1 MRKSGRGNRPGKQNS
16 RPHCRRKQQRLSQ
29 YFPTLPNS
37 FGEWDFEKERRVTV
51 AIQKQGTAVGF
62 TFCGAP
68 SGCPLALKTIFLCN
82 RN

>member
-16 RPHCRRKQQRLSQ
+16 RPHCKRKQQRLSQ

-37 FGEWDFEKERRVTV
+37 SREWDFEEKRVTV

-62 TFCGAP
+62 IFCGEP
-68 SGCPLALKTIFLCN
+68 SGCPLALKIIFLCN